1 MSWVTGIHPRQY
13 LGYGGGECD
22 GVGGDGCGGSIGV
35 VVVVVVVVEGIQ
47 EA

>member
-13 LGYGGGECD
+13 LGDGGGECD
-22 GVGGDGCGGSIGV
+22 GVGGCGGGSSSGV
-35 VVVVVVVVEGIQ
+35 VVEVEVVEGIQ